1 MKRRISLLALVSSL
15 AVLIAVLLTGCAPA
29 NNAESEKGYLK
40 LSVNPEIRIEYNAD
54 GLVTG
59 LEGLNRDGSDI
70 VSGYGDYIGKSCSDV
85 LKDLVADIYQAG
97 YFIEDAD
104 SGRRQVVLQIEPGSA
119 LPDDDFLELLRGDVQ
134 AEMKDLALE
143 APVVDIDSSD
153 YDQRYASDTQPSP
166 YITLEKAKEIALA
179 HAEVKAADAHW
190 DDREFDFENGQP
202 IFELEFS
209 AGGVEYSY
217 DIDAQNGKILR
228 SVSERDDDRANSS
241 SSNSSSSNASSNA
254 SSGGYIGLEKARQ
267 IALKKAGVSANDV
280 RWEDREFDLDD
291 GTPVYELEFRAGSM
305 EYSCDVHAV
314 TGAVLDYDV
323 EHDDDDNKR
332 SEPSKSESPK
342 SEPSKSESSSS
353 ADYIGMD
360 SAKAIALKKAGVS
373 AGDVRWESAEL
384 DRDDGSPVYELEFS
398 AAGMEH
404 SCEIHAESGKILDY
418 DAERD
423 D

>member
-15 AVLIAVLLTGCAPA
+15 AVLAAVLLAGCAPS
-29 NNAESEKGYLK
+29 NNAETEKGYLK
-40 LSVNPEIRIEYNAD
+40 LSVNPEIRIEYNSE

-104 SGRRQVVLQIEPGSA
+104 SGRRQVVLQLEPGSA

-134 AEMKDLALE
+134 AEMKDLALD
-143 APVVDIDSSD
+143 APVVEIDSSD
-153 YDQRYASDTQPSP
+153 YDQRYTKENQPSP
-166 YITLEKAKEIALA
+166 YITVEKAREIALA
-179 HAEVKAADAHW
+179 HAGVKAADARW

-202 IFELEFS
+202 LFELEFS

-217 DIDAQNGKILR
+217 DIDAESGKVLR
-228 SVSERDDDRANSS
+228 SVSERDDDRANT
-241 SSNSSSSNASSNA
+241 SSNSSSSSNASPNA

-291 GTPVYELEFRAGSM
+291 GIPVYELEFSAGSM

-323 EHDDDDNKR
+323 EHDDDVPAA
-332 SEPSKSESPK
+332 SSSS
-342 SEPSKSESSSS
+342 SSSS
-353 ADYIGMD
+353 ASSSSTDYIGMD
-360 SAKAIALKKAGVS
+360 SAKAIALQKAGLS
-373 AGDVRWESAEL
+373 SDAVRWESAEL
-384 DRDDGSPVYELEFS
+384 DRDDGAPVYELEFS
-398 AAGMEH
+398 AAGFEY
-404 SCEIHAESGKILDY
+404 SCDVHAESGKILDY
-418 DAERD
+418 EAERD